1 MTTLLKI
8 CPAIVGSKEE
18 VVAFLQGK
26 GLLHQQKRC
35 SNCSSQM
42 KFQKRRD
49 IEDQYRY
56 ASYNICNHNNNNN
69 NNNNN
74 NFHGIIYITIIS
86 MGYYDTFNGIIYYK

>member
-26 GLLHQQKRC
+26 GPLHQHKRC
-35 SNCSSQM
+35 CNCSSQM
-42 KFQKRRD
+42 NLQKRRD
-49 IEDQYRY
+49 IEDQYGTLHIIY
-56 ASYNICNHNNNNN
+56 VNHNNN

-74 NFHGIIYITIIS
+74 NFHGIMYITIIS
-86 MGYYDTFNGIIYYK
+86 MG